1 MPTVPSSFVPQADMQ
16 DRGEVPLQAP
26 GVEPVR
32 NLAADQQVQLGE
44 AMTRAGNVAW
54 NVGSNI
60 QDAIDEASAK
70 AADVQFL
77 QSTHKLVLFQA
88 K

>member
-1 MPTVPSSFVPQADMQ
+1 MPTVPSSFVPQADTQ

-44 AMTRAGNVAW
+44 AMTRVGNVAW

-60 QDAIDEASAK
+60 QDAIDEAGAK

-77 QSTHKLVLFQA
+77 
-88 K
+88 